1 MKPSEWEEIYKFL
14 KRNNITSNNAELRL
28 VEKLSMADESIRGK
42 LRMPEDFEA
51 AWKVKE
57 LASKY
62 GYISIEGVS

>member
-1 MKPSEWEEIYKFL
+1 
-14 KRNNITSNNAELRL
+14 
-28 VEKLSMADESIRGK
+28 
-42 LRMPEDFEA
+42 MPEDFEA